1 MNTRCNR
8 KLDSDFQVVLANRGV
23 HPRRGAL
30 KRRAAFTLV
39 ELLVVIAIIAM
50 LVTLLLPAVQ
60 SARESARRSN
70 CQNNL
75 RQIGLAVVNYMDTH
89 EEVLPMGRDDTAHYA
104 LSWAFRIL
112 PFLEDTAVHD
122 SHVKGVKVEDV
133 QNAIAMR
140 TPIPTY
146 ICPTRRSADDLVDFD
161 NNDSAT
167 QTPKSAAPGD
177 YAASAGP
184 FAQYGNDGE
193 KNPAESGA
201 IYTRSAVK
209 LRQVTDGTS
218 KTFLVGERHVIP
230 KGAFGRK
237 GFEDYDRGDTAFLSG
252 DNPWTIFGATAP
264 GFPTSRFDR
273 NIDKF
278 GSDHPGNM
286 AQFVYLD
293 VHVEAIDYSISAS
306 VLHSLGVIADGQVFP
321 DDR

>member
-1 MNTRCNR
+1 MTYLSRVAMAVFGER
-8 KLDSDFQVVLANRGV
+8 VQSPFRL
-23 HPRRGAL
+23 RRG
-30 KRRAAFTLV
+30 RRAFTLV

-60 SARESARRSN
+60 SARESARRSQ

-75 RQIGLAVVNYMDTH
+75 RQIGLAVVNYMDVH
-89 EEVLPMGRDDTAHYA
+89 GEVLPMGRDDTRHFAV
-104 LSWAFRIL
+104 SWAFRIL
-112 PFLEDTAVHD
+112 PFLEDKAVHD
-122 SHVKGVKVEDV
+122 AHVEGAMVEDIKNSV
-133 QNAIAMR
+133 AMR

-146 ICPTRRSADDLVDFD
+146 ICPTRRSPDDLVDFD
-161 NNDSAT
+161 NNDSASRV
-167 QTPKSAAPGD
+167 KKAAAPGD

-184 FAQYGNDGE
+184 FAQYGNGGE
-193 KNPAESGA
+193 KNPSESGV

-218 KTFLVGERHVIP
+218 KTFCVGERHVIP
-230 KGAFGRK
+230 KGTVGRS

-278 GSDHPGNM
+278 GSDHTGNM
-286 AQFVYLD
+286 AQFVFLD
-293 VHVEAIDYSISAS
+293 CHVDTIDYSISAT
-306 VLHSLGVIADGQVFP
+306 VLHSLGVIADGNVIQ
-321 DDR
+321 DDQ

>member
-1 MNTRCNR
+1 MTHA
-8 KLDSDFQVVLANRGV
+8 KL
-23 HPRRGAL
+23 PRRNCMRG
-30 KRRAAFTLV
+30 FTLV

-60 SARESARRSN
+60 SAREAARRSS

-75 RQIGLAVVNYMDTH
+75 RQVGLAVANHMDTNS
-89 EEVLPMGRDDTAHYA
+89 EVLPMGRDDTHQFSV
-104 LSWAFRIL
+104 SWAFRIL
-112 PFLEDTAVHD
+112 PFLEDAAVHK
-122 SHVKGVKVEDV
+122 SFVKGTRVEDIK
-133 QNAIAMR
+133 NSAAMR

-146 ICPTRRSADDLVDFD
+146 ICPSRRSPDDLVDFD
-161 NNDSAT
+161 NDDSST
-167 QTPKSAAPGD
+167 RTPKSAAPGD

-193 KNPAESGA
+193 KNPRESGV
-201 IYTRSAVK
+201 IYTRSEVK

-230 KGAFGRK
+230 KGTPTRK

-264 GFPTSRFDR
+264 GFPTSKFDK

-278 GSDHPGNM
+278 GSDHTGEVC
-286 AQFVYLD
+286 QFVFLD
-293 VHVEAIDYSISAS
+293 VHVQPINYSISAS
-306 VLHSLGVIADGQVFP
+306 VLHSLGVIADGQVIP
-321 DDR
+321 EGY